1 MPFCSKCG
9 NNVPDGATFCSKCG
23 AQVGAAPQQ
32 QTSFQQPGY
41 GYQPQAD
48 SKFVVSLKNIPAVL
62 LTFWKDS
69 ADIIKRAKKDADVIG
84 AGIFSVAFYVIL
96 VIFGCCFSAKNLSYS
111 FDFGLI
117 LITSLIMAASIPA
130 LYVIAKL
137 ICVKPFNKTL
147 LPSKC
152 INDAFIEYG
161 YSLVPVS
168 VLVLLAGLLG
178 FIHFYVCCFFL
189 GLAFAYMLCTLI
201 KEIYAA
207 ATDASNE
214 FVLNIVTAL
223 VLAVVLFIF
232 FWLLFKQ
239 FMWLSRLGD
248 YLNYFGGYR

>member
-23 AQVGAAPQQ
+23 SPVGAAPQQ
-32 QTSFQQPGY
+32 QTSFQQQGY
-41 GYQPQAD
+41 GYQPKAD

-69 ADIIKRAKKDADVIG
+69 ANIIKRAKKDADVIG
-84 AGIFSVAFYVIL
+84 AGIFSAAFYVIL
-96 VIFGCCFSAKNLSYS
+96 VIFGCCFNAKILSYS

-117 LITSLIMAASIPA
+117 LITSLIMAAVIPV
-130 LYVIAKL
+130 LYVAAKF

-168 VLVLLAGLLG
+168 VLVILAGLLG
-178 FIHFYVCCFFL
+178 FIHPYAYTIFL
-189 GLAFAYMLCTLI
+189 GIAFVYMLCTLI

-207 ATDASNE
+207 AKEAPNA

-232 FWLLFKQ
+232 IWLLAKQ
-239 FMWLSRLGD
+239 FLWLSHLGD
-248 YLNYFGGYR
+248 YLNYAGRFM